1 MSCKSCQ
8 PCGRL
13 SKEETASHW
22 CIQCNELL
30 CETCYDYHKIL
41 RFTKDHCFLT
51 INEYDQFS
59 TILSSISIHCKIH
72 NEKIIE
78 YYCQNHNCFVC
89 SLCKKESH
97 SDCGDAKHV
106 AELPGQLNNAQN
118 LSSRIESLYKELEL
132 ACENRSENLKT
143 LAKQRE
149 DYIATIQEKRKNLQ
163 QLLYDLDMK
172 LGAFESDHS
181 VKTKE
186 LHEQL
191 ETLKRAYQQIKE
203 RKQNIH
209 SLMKLQSASDIY
221 FVLAER
227 KIKEQQDKHEVE
239 LEYTFSK
246 LLDLQYLGNISFK
259 TDNQKITLVD
269 SFKFVSKNCSFR
281 IQELIQ
287 PEVDSSTVEAEAEA
301 NLFDSSQVD
310 CASSQLVNNSEKLQA
325 LNLCD
330 KNKISQ
336 EKDIISSL
344 NERLCVLKFCFQVDK
359 KNLNTNI
366 TCVKVLQNCNLVIGE
381 VSNPRLMIYSKRGVR
396 TREYKLK
403 HGPNS
408 IVVIGDS
415 IAVTLKH
422 SVIILSVKDYD
433 DMKCIRAI
441 PMNDTCFGIAC
452 IDQNL
457 VVNCSVDGLKFV
469 TLSGHTTSTHKSI
482 TGKLNMCTNSNK
494 TLYTVKQSSDI
505 VMCFNLNTT
514 VNSSIRC
521 TKLSGANDIVMDRE
535 ENIYVTCDQSHSV
548 YMLRKST
555 SQWCTVLNK
564 AHNMLSPRGIACDLQ
579 NNELIVVNNN
589 GKSVCIYKMK
599 SL

>member
-1 MSCKSCQ
+1 MTYKSCQ

-13 SKEETASHW
+13 NKEETASHW
-22 CIQCNELL
+22 CIQCNEIL
-30 CETCYDYHKIL
+30 CEICYDYHQIL

-51 INEYDQFS
+51 INEYEQFS
-59 TILSSISIHCKIH
+59 TIFSSFSIHCKKH
-72 NEKIIE
+72 NENIIE
-78 YYCQNHNCFVC
+78 YYCQNHNGFFCTVC
-89 SLCKKESH
+89 KQENH
-97 SDCGDAKHV
+97 SDCVDVKHV
-106 AELPGQLNNAQN
+106 AELPEQLDNAQN
-118 LSSRIESLYKELEL
+118 VSSRIESLYKKLER

-149 DYIATIQEKRKNLQ
+149 DYIATIQEKRTNLQ
-163 QLLYDLDMK
+163 KLIYDLQVK
-172 LGAFESDHS
+172 VGAFEIDYY

-203 RKQNIH
+203 RKQNIP
-209 SLMKLQSASDIY
+209 SLTKLQLASDIY

-239 LEYTFSK
+239 LECTFSK
-246 LLDLQYLGNISFK
+246 LSDIQYKGNISFK
-259 TDNQKITLVD
+259 TERQNITLID
-269 SFKFVSKNCSFR
+269 SFKFISKNCSFG

-287 PEVDSSTVEAEAEA
+287 SSTVEAEAES
-301 NLFDSSQVD
+301 NVFDSKQVD
-310 CASSQLVNNSEKLQA
+310 CASSQLLNNSEKLQA
-325 LNLCD
+325 LTLCD
-330 KNKISQ
+330 KSEIY
-336 EKDIISSL
+336 EDKDTLSSL

-359 KNLNTNI
+359 NTNV
-366 TCVKVLQNCNLVIGE
+366 TCVKVLPNCNLVIGE
-381 VSNPRLMIYSKRGVR
+381 VSNPRIMIYSKRGVR

-415 IAVTLKH
+415 IAVTLKY

-433 DMKCIRAI
+433 DMKCIRVI
-441 PMNDTCFGIAC
+441 SMNDDCFGIAC

-457 VVNCSVDGLKFV
+457 VVNCTVGGLNLV
-469 TLSGHTTSTHKSI
+469 SLSGHTINTHKSI

-494 TLYTVKQSSDI
+494 TLFTVKQSSDI

-521 TKLSGANDIVMDRE
+521 TKLSGANGIAMDRE
-535 ENIYVTCDQSHSV
+535 ENIFVTCDQSHSV

-564 AHNMLSPRGIACDLQ
+564 AYNMLSPRGIAYDLKKD
-579 NNELIVVNNN
+579 ELVVVNNN
-589 GKSVCIYKMK
+589 GKSVCIYKIK
-599 SL
+599 S